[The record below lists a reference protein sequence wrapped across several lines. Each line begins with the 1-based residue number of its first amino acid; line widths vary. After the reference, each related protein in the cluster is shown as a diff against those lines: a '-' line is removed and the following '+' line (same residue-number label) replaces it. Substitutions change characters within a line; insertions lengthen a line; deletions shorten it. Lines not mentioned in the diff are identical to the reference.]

1 MFMNVLVFSFLF
13 MDVFSYAE
21 NTVNSNEMHVHGIQK
36 ENLSDV

>member
-1 MFMNVLVFSFLF
+1 

-36 ENLSDV
+36 ENLSDVWYVT